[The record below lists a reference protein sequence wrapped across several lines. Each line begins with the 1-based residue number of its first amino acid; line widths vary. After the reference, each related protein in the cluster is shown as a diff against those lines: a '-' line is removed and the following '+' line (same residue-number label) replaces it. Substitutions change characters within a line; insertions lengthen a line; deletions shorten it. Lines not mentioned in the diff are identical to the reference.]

1 MNSAKIFFFLAT
13 LISLAVSPVFGESSP
28 VGEYPSYQN
37 GILTIPRVDTSEQAG
52 TFQDVK
58 IQLTEQGDW
67 RLTDFKAAGTPPL
80 TAKPY
85 VDTVEIIVTE
95 TFPVQVFLKVRG
107 RFPDLCI
114 VLGKTFQ
121 RLKDNRFEVVMY
133 AEDDLKPGQIC
144 VLAVRLFEKIIPLP
158 VYGLSAG
165 TYGYSL
171 SGVLGF
177 EATPEGVIPKTFT
190 DTFGL
195 AKDNKF

>member
-1 MNSAKIFFFLAT
+1 MKSAKIFFLAGM
-13 LISLAVSPVFGESSP
+13 LISLAVSPVFGESLPES
-28 VGEYPSYQN
+28 EYPSYQN

-80 TAKPY
+80 AAKPY
-85 VDTVEIIVTE
+85 VDTVKIIVTE

-107 RFPDLCI
+107 MFPELCT
-114 VLGKTFQ
+114 VLGKTSQ

-133 AEDDLKPGQIC
+133 AENYLKPGQMC
-144 VLAVRLFEKIIPLP
+144 VWQVVIFEKIIPLL

-165 TYGYSL
+165 TYEYSL
-171 SGVLGF
+171 SGVLSFDTGGR
-177 EATPEGVIPKTFT
+177 PPYPNTFT
-190 DTFGL
+190 GTFEL
-195 AKDNKF
+195 ARDNKF